1 MNVSDYIIKFF
12 YRKGAKTFFLLPG
25 GGNMYLIDS
34 VKKNNFNYLSFNHEQ
49 AAVIAAE
56 GYTRIQNGIGVAI
69 VTSGPGGTNSIT
81 GIAGSWLDSLPL
93 IVISGQVK
101 TSDLKKR
108 NLRQNGPQEL
118 PIIEIVKPITKHAI
132 QLNHNSNIDYEIN
145 KALSIATNG
154 RKGPVLI
161 DVPLDIQSKSYIS
174 EIKKIYSP
182 VKKLTFKNNLFKKVF
197 NKIKNSSRPLLFIGH
212 GTRLSNSKKDFLK
225 FISNYNIPCVF
236 TWNAKD
242 LLSYN
247 HKLNLGSPGV
257 VAKRFSNF
265 AVQNCDLII
274 FLGSRLNLINSAF
287 NKKKFAKNANK
298 IFVDID
304 KTELDTDKLK
314 NSININTD
322 VKYFFNKLN
331 SKKMNKN
338 AFNKWIKFCNNQKNF
353 FEKEKFSTIRQNDCI
368 NHYDLMH
375 KFSNLFKENDI
386 IVTGSSGLAIEIF
399 YTYFKN
405 KTNQRIFLTTA
416 LGSMGY
422 GLPSAIGAASKTNKK
437 TILIES
443 DGSFLFNIQELA
455 TIKTYKLPICIF
467 LLNNKGYA
475 SIRNTQKSY
484 FKSRFVGTGSEDKMF
499 YPNFKNIAK
508 SFEINYFKVK
518 KLKDLDFNYKKF
530 IKNPIPTIIDIHLE
544 KNATLLPKVSAVFK
558 GSKIYSLPLE
568 DMSPLLSLD
577 ELKKNVLNK
586 INQISIDVRK

>member
-1 MNVSDYIIKFF
+1 MNISDYIIKFF
-12 YRKGAKTFFLLPG
+12 FSKGAKSFFLLPG

-56 GYTRIQNGIGVAI
+56 GYTRIENNIGVAI

-101 TSDLKKR
+101 TSDLKSK
-108 NLRQNGPQEL
+108 NIRQNGPQEL
-118 PIIEIVKPITKHAI
+118 PITEIVKPITKHAI
-132 QLNHNSNIDYEIN
+132 QLNHNSHIDFEIN
-145 KALSIATNG
+145 KAFSIATSG

-161 DVPLDIQSKSYIS
+161 DVPLDIQSKKYIP
-174 EIKKIYSP
+174 KKKKVYSP
-182 VKKLTFKNNLFKKVF
+182 NKNLILGKDKFENVF
-197 NKIKNSSRPLLFIGH
+197 NKINSCSRPLIFVGH
-212 GTRLSNSKKDFLK
+212 GTRLSNSKKEFLK

-274 FLGSRLNLINSAF
+274 FLGSRLNVINCAF
-287 NKKKFAKNANK
+287 NKKKFAKNAIK

-304 KTELDTDKLK
+304 KNELNINKIN
-314 NSININTD
+314 NSINLNID
-322 VKYFFNKLN
+322 VKYFLNKLN
-331 SKKMNKN
+331 QKRINKN
-338 AFNKWIKFCNNQKNF
+338 AFTKWIEFCNNQKKVF
-353 FEKEKFSTIRQNDCI
+353 DDEKFKTTKKNSNI
-368 NHYDLMH
+368 NHYDLMLEL
-375 KFSNLFKENDI
+375 SNLFKENDT

-422 GLPSAIGAASKTNKK
+422 GLPSAIGATSKTKKK

-443 DGSFLFNIQELA
+443 DGSLMFNIQELA

-484 FKSRFVGTGSEDKMF
+484 FKSRFVGTGEEDSMF
-499 YPNFKNIAK
+499 YPDFKNIAK
-508 SFEINYFKVK
+508 AFEISYYSVNRLNDLRSYYKIFK
-518 KLKDLDFNYKKF
+518 
-530 IKNPIPTIIDIHLE
+530 KNTKPTIIDIHLE

-558 GSKIYSLPLE
+558 ENKIYSLPIE
-568 DMSPLLSLD
+568 DMSPLLHLNQ
-577 ELKKNVLNK
+577 LKKNLFNK
-586 INQISIDVRK
+586 VDKISIKARK